1 MSGKEYYEIL
11 GTRPGADLKEIKEA
25 YRRLAFQYHP
35 DRNNG
40 DPASVEKMKEIN
52 EAYAVL
58 CDPEKR
64 SRYDRLRDTYG
75 PSAQDRFRQGYSQQ
89 DIFRGSDIDQ
99 IFEEMART
107 FGFRGFD
114 EVFRQA
120 YGQGYRTFGF
130 RQPGFVGKGFVIFGP
145 GFMGNRHLQGP
156 SALPLFP
163 GLFGKLMGFL
173 IKRVFNLPDLQK
185 NYDVQD
191 VITIDP
197 QRAEQG
203 GKVLYLDRK
212 RSREL
217 VISVPPGIRD
227 GQKIRLKGMGHNGE
241 GGVSP
246 GDLYL
251 KVEIRKPL
259 LQRVRQL
266 LNV

>member
-11 GTRPGADLKEIKEA
+11 GTEHGAGLKEIKEA

-58 CDPEKR
+58 SDSEKR
-64 SRYDRLRDTYG
+64 SRYDRLRATYG
-75 PSAQDRFRQGYSQQ
+75 TSAQDRFRQGYSEQ

-120 YGQGYRTFGF
+120 YGQGYQTFGF
-130 RQPGFVGKGFVIFGP
+130 QQSGFVGKGFIIFGP
-145 GFMGNRHLQGP
+145 GFMGNRQQQRHG
-156 SALPLFP
+156 ALPVFP

-173 IKRVFNLPDLQK
+173 IKRIFKLPGPQK
-185 NYDVQD
+185 DYDVQD
-191 VITIDP
+191 VITVDP

-217 VISVPPGIRD
+217 AISIPPGIRD
-227 GQKIRLKGMGHNGE
+227 GQKIRLKGLGHDGD
-241 GGVSP
+241 GRMIP

-259 LQRVRQL
+259 LQRVRHFL
-266 LNV
+266 KM